1 MKKLVVLFLLL
12 TSTAPVWGQA
22 IDSTEVITVRSIL
35 IEGNA
40 KTKERYISRELSFE
54 QGGQYQRWELDSM
67 FIWDRNRIYNTN
79 LFNEIDFSIVNES
92 NGNADVK
99 IVVQERWYFYPIP
112 IFRLVDR
119 NFNDWWVNRN
129 HDLSRANIGLKLT
142 QYNFR
147 GRGEKLRVSAQFGFE
162 TRINFNYR
170 LPYIDKKQRIG
181 LDLDFN
187 YLETKN
193 LSYDTEESIPVFV
206 SDENKLLRS
215 IFRNKIGASYRSSF
229 YSYHFVTLSHL
240 SAHIADTITNL
251 NSNYFGDGVNDQK
264 SFRIGYSYVWD
275 KRNNRNYP
283 TSGEW
288 YALGFT
294 KFGLGVYDDVDYWSL
309 GVSLS
314 KYIDLGHKNYA
325 ATSFIGE
332 FSFPGDR
339 PYFNYSA
346 IGYQRNVLRG
356 YDLYIAEGSSFIIQ
370 KNEIKR
376 KLFAY
381 KADLSRFWSVKQFQ
395 SFPVTMYG
403 KLFFDQGY
411 AKSFPGHDGS
421 ALLDDEYLYSY
432 GIGIDL
438 ITVYDAVFRFELS
451 RNGLNEN
458 NLFINFGYKF

>member
-1 MKKLVVLFLLL
+1 LKTLVFLFLLFFTTVSL
-12 TSTAPVWGQA
+12 WAQE
-22 IDSTEVITVRSIL
+22 IDSTELITVRSIIL
-35 IEGNA
+35 EGND
-40 KTKERYISRELSFE
+40 KTKERYITRELSFD
-54 QGGQYQRWELDSM
+54 QGSQYQRWELDSM
-67 FIWDRNRIYNTN
+67 FVWDRNRIYNTN

-99 IVVQERWYFYPIP
+99 IVVQERWYFYPFP

-119 NFNDWWVNRN
+119 NFNDWWVNRD

-162 TRINFNYR
+162 TRINFNYQ

-187 YLETKN
+187 YMETKN
-193 LSYDTEESIPVFV
+193 LAYDTENSIPVFI
-206 SDENKLLRS
+206 SDEDNLLRT
-215 IFRNKIGASYRSSF
+215 IFRNKISGSYRSSF
-229 YSYHFVTLSHL
+229 YSYHTVALSHL
-240 SAHIADTITNL
+240 SAHIADTISSL
-251 NSNYFGDGVNDQK
+251 NSNYFDNGANDQK
-264 SFRIGYSYVWD
+264 SLRFGYAYIWD

-288 YALGFT
+288 IAIGFT
-294 KFGLGVYDDVDYWSL
+294 KFGLGVYDDVDYWAL
-309 GVSLS
+309 GGSLS
-314 KYIDLGHKNYA
+314 KYIDLGKNNYA
-325 ATSFIGE
+325 ATSLIGE
-332 FSFPGDR
+332 FTFPGDR

-356 YDLYIAEGSSFIIQ
+356 FDLYIAEGSSFVIH

-376 KLFAY
+376 KLFSY
-381 KADLSRFWSVKQFQ
+381 KADLSRYWSVKQFQ
-395 SFPVTMYG
+395 SFPLTIYG

-421 ALLDDEYLYSY
+421 DLLDDDYLFSY

-451 RNGLNEN
+451 RNSLNQN